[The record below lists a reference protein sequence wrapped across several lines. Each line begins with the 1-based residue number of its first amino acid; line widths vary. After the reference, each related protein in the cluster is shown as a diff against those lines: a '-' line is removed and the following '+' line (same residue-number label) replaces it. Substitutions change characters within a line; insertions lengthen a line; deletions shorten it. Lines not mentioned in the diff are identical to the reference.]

1 MGKYLLIR
9 MKQTRQVVAIAL
21 VAAAL
26 CADRAVASATTV
38 RPQATSAAG
47 RLVARL
53 STRFQ
58 RVVPAVRVYETRR
71 DGLVRMDAPAIPS
84 HATPAFPASSGL
96 SPLLLNLPP
105 PAV

>member
-1 MGKYLLIR
+1 MHRGKYLSIR

-26 CADRAVASATTV
+26 CADRAVASATPV
-38 RPQATSAAG
+38 RPQASSAAG

-58 RVVPAVRVYETRR
+58 RVVPAVRMYETRR
-71 DGLVRMDAPAIPS
+71 DGVIPTDSPQRPAA
-84 HATPAFPASSGL
+84 ATAGYRLRL
-96 SPLLLNLPP
+96 SPLLLTLPP

>member
-1 MGKYLLIR
+1 

-26 CADRAVASATTV
+26 CADRAVAAAPTV
-38 RPQATSAAG
+38 RPQVASAAG

-53 STRFQ
+53 SNRFQ
-58 RVVPAVRVYETRR
+58 RVVPAIRVYELRR
-71 DGLVRMDAPAIPS
+71 DGVVGNSSLRLPS
-84 HATPAFPASSGL
+84 HAIAGIPGLSEL

>member
-1 MGKYLLIR
+1 

-26 CADRAVASATTV
+26 CADRAVASSPAV
-38 RPQATSAAG
+38 RPQASTAAG

-58 RVVPAVRVYETRR
+58 RVVPAVRFYETRR
-71 DGLVRMDAPAIPS
+71 DGVVRVDVRVVTS
-84 HATPAFPASSGL
+84 HRTAGFCPRL
-96 SPLLLNLPP
+96 SPLVLTLPP
-105 PAV
+105 PSVV